1 MGPGLLRNAYTKG
14 ELISMYFI
22 SGIIFIAISFM
33 MFFFIDL
40 FSRIF
45 PQDVMLLDEDVVQ
58 GYYQTGSL
66 LFPIIAGIIGLFF
79 IVMHYLLQGKAE

>member
-1 MGPGLLRNAYTKG
+1 
-14 ELISMYFI
+14 MYFI

-40 FSRIF
+40 FSRVF
-45 PQDVMLLDEDVVQ
+45 PQEIILLDEDVVQ

-79 IVMHYLLQGKAE
+79 VVLHYLLQRKAE